1 MLPSDWQEKMAAMIR
16 GAEPLD
22 ASWFAGGPTVTP
34 DEQIAVYHNQYRL
47 RMYDALAEE
56 LPGLSWMLGDEAE
69 DVLWRYLDANPP
81 NTWTLNRIAARFQD
95 WAVAE
100 RMSDEQ
106 VDMTKLDLAVAASFE
121 AAWGKPLSVAQ
132 LMEMPSLRLSPH
144 ARLLRLRSNVH
155 LIRSAALQKK
165 DAPALESIDRPL
177 LVFRRGIRVR
187 HMELPLPQWTLL
199 SRIDAGEDLGSALEA
214 VVAEWPDVA
223 PQLGEWFKAF
233 AETDWVQ
240 VRED

>member
-1 MLPSDWQEKMAAMIR
+1 MLPSDWQEQMAAMIR
-16 GAEPLD
+16 GAVPLD

-34 DEQIAVYHNQYRL
+34 DEQISVYHNQYRL

-56 LPGLSWMLGDEAE
+56 IPGLTWMLGEASE

-81 NTWTLNRIAARFQD
+81 NTWTLNRIAARFLD
-95 WAVAE
+95 WATAE
-100 RMSDEQ
+100 GFSEERL
-106 VDMTKLDLAVAASFE
+106 DMARLDLAVAASFE
-121 AAWGKPLSVAQ
+121 AAWGAPLSLAQ
-132 LMEMPSLRLSPH
+132 LSEMPALRLSPH

-155 LIRSAALQKK
+155 LLRSAALQKK
-165 DAPALESIDRPL
+165 DVPELERVDRPL

-187 HMELPLPQWTLL
+187 HMELPLPQWSLL
-199 SRIDAGEDLGSALEA
+199 SRIDAGEDLGGALEA

-223 PQLGEWFKAF
+223 SQLGEWFKTF

-240 VRED
+240 VREG

>member
-16 GAEPLD
+16 GATPLD
-22 ASWFAGGPTVTP
+22 ATWFAGGPTVTP

-47 RMYDALAEE
+47 RIYDALAEE
-56 LPGLSWMLGDEAE
+56 LPGLTWMLGDTAVA
-69 DVLWRYLDANPP
+69 VLWRYLDANPP
-81 NTWTLNRIAARFQD
+81 NSWTLNRIAARFLD
-95 WAVAE
+95 WATAE
-100 RMSDEQ
+100 GLSDAHL
-106 VDMTKLDLAVAASFE
+106 DMIRVDLAVAASFE
-121 AAWGKPLSVAQ
+121 AAWGAPLSVAQ
-132 LMEMPSLRLSPH
+132 LMELPPLRLSPH
-144 ARLLRLRSNVH
+144 VRLLRLGSNVH

-165 DAPALESIDRPL
+165 DVPALEAVDRPL

-187 HMELPLPQWTLL
+187 HMELPLPQWSLL

-223 PQLGEWFKAF
+223 PRLGEWFKTF

-240 VRED
+240 VREG